1 MSLSLAKSQ
10 TNELLSLGFNQDA
23 GEPAAAAPPPLR
35 HRRRRRSSRRLL
47 LHHSRSRSRSRRRR
61 RRRLGRADPTSLASP
76 SLPHRVRAG
85 CFAVGTDQGF
95 RIYNCEPFKETFR
108 RDFSSGGIGMVEMLF
123 RCNILALVGGGRNP
137 RYPPHKVM
145 VWDDV
150 SHASARAARVRC
162 RHAARRP
169 AARRRRR
176 SRANAHP
183 CFLPPPTP
191 AAAATSAAAAA
202 ARRRHCR
209 HAAQEPVHRRAQLP
223 RRGARSAAAARPRRR
238 GA

>member
-10 TNELLSLGFNQDA
+10 VNELLSLGFNQD
-23 GEPAAAAPPPLR
+23 
-35 HRRRRRSSRRLL
+35 
-47 LHHSRSRSRSRRRR
+47 
-61 RRRLGRADPTSLASP
+61 
-76 SLPHRVRAG
+76 AG

-150 SHASARAARVRC
+150 SRTTRARARLQRTAGPGPPRVALCRRCRGGGGSGGEGGGCVRQLARAPVTNRSPTTLVSRPPRSTRTAASA
-162 RHAARRP
+162 
-169 AARRRRR
+169 
-176 SRANAHP
+176 S
-183 CFLPPPTP
+183 
-191 AAAATSAAAAA
+191 
-202 ARRRHCR
+202 
-209 HAAQEPVHRRAQLP
+209 
-223 RRGARSAAAARPRRR
+223 
-238 GA
+238 